1 MDKILA
7 HYIMPHPPIIVEEI
21 GKDEKSKAEGTIKAC
36 ESIGREVEKLKP
48 DTIIIITPH
57 GPLFSDAL
65 AISSSSKIKGDLGSF
80 NAPGVKFNINIDEQL
95 TELIRQKAAE
105 KDLIVV
111 PIDETSAN
119 QYGISTELDHGSM
132 VPLYFI
138 NKYYKD
144 YNIVHITYGLLSKV
158 SLYEFGIAIKEAVSV
173 QDKSVV
179 VIASGDLSHRLSQEG
194 PYGFSEA
201 GVEFDKILIALL
213 KSGDVEG
220 IFGIDRM
227 LIKGAGE
234 CGLRSFY
241 ILFGAMD
248 EKHINGELLSY
259 EAPFGIGYGVMK
271 FNTKENKGKSILPQI
286 GEIRKRE
293 IEALRQCEDIY
304 AKLARSSLEHYVK
317 TGEYITMPLLHDK
330 MLEERNGVFVS
341 IKKEGE
347 LRGCI
352 GTIFPSTDCIA
363 NEIIRNSVEAGLHD
377 PRFSPVDEEELED
390 LEYSIDI
397 LMKPTKAS
405 REELDPKKYGV
416 IVRCDSRCGVLLP
429 DLEGVDTVEEQISI
443 ALDKADIGK
452 EENYSIEKF
461 EVVRRGSKC

>member
-1 MDKILA
+1 LDKILA

-21 GKDEKSKAEGTIKAC
+21 GKDERSKAENTIKAC
-36 ESIGREVEKLKP
+36 ESIGKEIENLKP
-48 DTIIIITPH
+48 ETIIIITPH

-65 AISSSSKIKGDLGSF
+65 AISSGSIIKGDLGSF
-80 NAPGVKFNINIDEQL
+80 NAPEIKFNINIDEKL
-95 TELIRQKAAE
+95 TELIREKAIE

-111 PIDETSAN
+111 PIDEVSAN
-119 QYGISTELDHGSM
+119 QYGISSELDHGSM

-158 SLYEFGIAIKEAVSV
+158 RLYEFGIAIKEAVSA

-179 VIASGDLSHRLSQEG
+179 VIASGDLSHKLSEEG

-201 GVEFDKILIALL
+201 GVEFDKKIIELL
-213 KSGDVEG
+213 KNGDAEG
-220 IFGIDRM
+220 IFSIDKR

-241 ILFGAMD
+241 ILFGSME
-248 EKHINGELLSY
+248 EKDISGELLSY
-259 EAPFGIGYGVMK
+259 EAPFGTGYGVMK
-271 FNTKENKGKSILPQI
+271 FNTTENKVKQMLLKINEL
-286 GEIRKRE
+286 RNRE
-293 IEALRQCEDIY
+293 IEKIRQCEDVY
-304 AKLARSSLEHYVK
+304 AKLARASLEHYVK
-317 TGEYITMPLLHDK
+317 TGEYMTMPLLHDK
-330 MLEERNGVFVS
+330 MLQERNGVFVS

-363 NEIIRNSVEAGLHD
+363 NEIIRNSVEAGLKD
-377 PRFSPVDEEELED
+377 PRFLPVEEEELQE

-405 REELDPKKYGV
+405 REELDPNKYGI
-416 IVRCDSRCGVLLP
+416 IVRCDSRSGVLLP
-429 DLEGVDTVEEQISI
+429 DLEGIDTVEEQLSI
-443 ALDKADIGK
+443 ALEKAEIGNQEK
-452 EENYSIEKF
+452 YSIEKF

>member
-21 GKDEKSKAEGTIKAC
+21 GKGEEIKAENTLKAC
-36 ESIGREVEKLKP
+36 ESIGCEVEKLKP

-80 NAPGVKFNINIDEQL
+80 NAPGVEFNINIDEQL

-158 SLYEFGIAIKEAVSV
+158 SLYEFGIAIKEAISV

-179 VIASGDLSHRLSQEG
+179 IIASGDLSHRLSQEG
-194 PYGFSEA
+194 PYGLSEA
-201 GVEFDKILIALL
+201 GVEFDKKLIELL

-220 IFGIDRM
+220 IFSIDRM
-227 LIKGAGE
+227 LIRGAGE

-241 ILFGAMD
+241 ILFGTMD
-248 EKHINGELLSY
+248 EKHIRGELLSY

-271 FNTKENKGKSILPQI
+271 FNTKENKGKSILLQI

-330 MLEERNGVFVS
+330 MLKERNGVFVS

-363 NEIIRNSVEAGLHD
+363 NEIIRNSVEAGLYD
-377 PRFSPVDEEELED
+377 SRFSPVDEEELED

-416 IVRCDSRCGVLLP
+416 IVRCDSRSGVLLP
-429 DLEGVDTVEEQISI
+429 DLEGVDTVEEQLSI
-443 ALDKADIGK
+443 ALDKADIDR
-452 EENYSIEKF
+452 EEDYSIEKF